1 MANDFFNVP
10 DNAISNQVF
19 YAKGATDFQIWS
31 KPQNCKFVNIFCL
44 GSGAGG
50 GGGTAGTATTAR
62 KGGGGGGSGAYSL
75 GFFSAS
81 QLPDTLFIQ
90 TAIGGEGGAGSTN
103 GGSGA
108 LSYVSVQPNTTSINV
123 LMQSGAVAATFG
135 QGSGNGG
142 TGSTAWTGNILNN
155 LGLVTATAGVNG
167 ASGAISF
174 PGADITI
181 TTIVSGGASGGNTS
195 TAASFVGGSILGA
208 GFINT
213 ISGGAAGS
221 GATTGGWGS
230 DGYIA
235 NLIGNSSN
243 RQPMFFTGGAGG
255 GASVSGRGGN
265 GGAGAYGSGGGGG
278 GAGFTALSGAGGRG
292 GDGLIIITC
301 F

>member
-10 DNAISNQVF
+10 DNAINNQVF
-19 YAKGATDFQIWS
+19 YAKGGTDFQIWS
-31 KPQNCKFVNIFCL
+31 KPVNAKFINIFCL

-62 KGGGGGGSGAYSL
+62 KGGGGGGSGAYSI
-75 GFFSAS
+75 GFFAAS
-81 QLPDTLFIQ
+81 QIPDTLFIQ
-90 TAIGGEGGAGSTN
+90 TAIGGAGGI
-103 GGSGA
+103 GGSNGTSGA
-108 LSYVSVQPNTTSINV
+108 ISYISIQPNTTTINV
-123 LMQSGAVAATFG
+123 LMQSGTVAATFG
-135 QGSGNGG
+135 QGSGTGG

-167 ASGAISF
+167 TSGAISF
-174 PGADITI
+174 PGADVTI

-195 TAASFVGGSILGA
+195 TAAAFVGGSILGS

-213 ISGGAAGS
+213 IQGGALGS
-221 GATTGGWGS
+221 GSTTGGTGS
-230 DGYIA
+230 DGYIS
-235 NLIGNSSN
+235 NLIGNSAN

-255 GASVSGRGGN
+255 GASVSGQGGQ

-278 GAGFTALSGAGGRG
+278 GAGFTALAGAGGRG